1 MAAETG
7 APDGP
12 TLEEF
17 LASLRTAWRQDEV
30 RPTARKRETGK
41 RDRRRPD
48 PFAAVAAQLR
58 EWFEAEPWRTSRKLL
73 DRLQGEQPGV
83 YPDGLL
89 RTLQRR
95 VKGWRRELAREMI
108 FPAATGEATGVM
120 AAATGAE

>member
-1 MAAETG
+1 MSALPCQQLRRLQLAQLRCLPQAQLVEIADGMAAETG

-41 RDRRRPD
+41 RDRRRPE

-58 EWFEAEPWRTSRKLL
+58 EWFEAQLSHRASK
-73 DRLQGEQPGV
+73 
-83 YPDGLL
+83 
-89 RTLQRR
+89 
-95 VKGWRRELAREMI
+95 
-108 FPAATGEATGVM
+108 
-120 AAATGAE
+120 